1 MARRAALHKTAGPAG
16 VEKKEEK
23 KKPPFDTGGYQCA
36 LLLTATYSDLLR
48 ADPEF
53 VIESLEE
60 KLFQCFLRQ
69 IVDRN
74 TAQAA
79 KHVEG
84 LVSSNDEI
92 AKRGGGGVGRVHAS
106 ANGLC

>member
-1 MARRAALHKTAGPAG
+1 MARQAALYKTARPAG
-16 VEKKEEK
+16 VARKDERE
-23 KKPPFDTGGYQCA
+23 KPPFDTGGYQCA

-60 KLFQCFLRQ
+60 KRFQCLLRQ

-79 KHVEG
+79 KHVER
-84 LVSSNDEI
+84 LVSSNNEI
-92 AKRGGGGVGRVHAS
+92 PKRDGSGVGGVHAS
-106 ANGLC
+106 ANGRY